1 MTAPLAEVVLWGNET
16 VRAAKLARERDT
28 ADRRTRVFQMEQ
40 FFIEH
45 GPRLL
50 AVASAAVEWDARQE
64 EMAAGLKRGWDR
76 PAYVTADIN
85 LTNARCALRAAVQGE
100 EGGEANA
107 EDV

>member
-50 AVASAAVEWDARQE
+50 AVAEAGERLWDYAAHAPICVYPAKPCDCGLNEALAQWY
-64 EMAAGLKRGWDR
+64 AAAK
-76 PAYVTADIN
+76 
-85 LTNARCALRAAVQGE
+85 GE
-100 EGGEANA
+100 K
-107 EDV
+107 